1 MTIRTTSCVL
11 FLTLVGVAGCSSSLL
26 QSSKSVLKS
35 PMSLMSSRSSKPVA
49 KILCLWEAAE
59 GQGLD
64 EKPARGFAGQVMFFT
79 YGDPSPIKVDG
90 TVRIYQYTNFD
101 ADEEDPKPIH
111 EFVFESTAWNAHRAE
126 GTLGHSYNVFVPYIL
141 KGAERVTCALRVEI
155 EDRNGQKTSAPFT
168 EIVLSGK
175 VGQGVQSATKNFVKS
190 HRTNPQVV
198 DQRAGKTNETPIVSS
213 KPAAEEAAA
222 EQLNTLTISL
232 PK

>member
-1 MTIRTTSCVL
+1 
-11 FLTLVGVAGCSSSLL
+11 
-26 QSSKSVLKS
+26 
-35 PMSLMSSRSSKPVA
+35 MSSRSSKPVA

-126 GTLGHSYNVFVPYIL
+126 GTLGHSYNVFLPYVR
-141 KGAERVTCALRVEI
+141 KGSERATCALRVEI

-175 VGQGVQSATKNFVKS
+175 GGQSGQSPPKNFVKS
-190 HRTNPQVV
+190 NRKEPRVV
-198 DQRAGKTNETPIVSS
+198 DRQAGLSNEKPIVTS
-213 KPAAEEAAA
+213 KPTVEETAAER
-222 EQLNTLTISL
+222 LNTLTISL